1 MSNKDRERS
10 SSKEDN
16 SYRRSSLKEDMGLRR
31 NIDSSEESDKCYSRI
46 EDNNK
51 KAEELK
57 QLSKD
62 CNRLRAER
70 NRLKDEKNS
79 LKNENKYLTKKYNNE
94 IKDQKA
100 INKSLAEEVIR
111 IRAESEEWK
120 KKFSDSD
127 NRYNSFGKA
136 VEAYKQ
142 RRKLELNKLETELES
157 ERDKNKGF
165 VLLNN
170 KLIKEKEEIN
180 HKLGQEIKK
189 NNESIGSQ
197 RVVNYMEERIGFLET
212 ETINLKNKLSNEL
225 QKNKELIEENE
236 SVVHLKE
243 TVIDLKQRLKNQVM
257 VNSKQSDEHK
267 SEVFKLK
274 NSHNLQ
280 ITSLKK
286 QRMYFQNCN
295 ETNVSFVYVF
305 LLKSC
310 LRIGI
315 NNFCSLFFLLV
326 FQ

>member
-1 MSNKDRERS
+1 MSNKDRERN

-16 SYRRSSLKEDMGLRR
+16 SYRSSLKEDMGLRR
-31 NIDSSEESDKCYSRI
+31 NSDSSEGSDKCYSRMK
-46 EDNNK
+46 DNNK
-51 KAEELK
+51 KAQELK

-70 NRLKDEKNS
+70 NRLKDENNS
-79 LKNENKYLTKKYNNE
+79 LKNENKYLTKKYYNE

-127 NRYNSFGKA
+127 NRYNSFGKT

-142 RRKLELNKLETELES
+142 RRKLEFNKLETELKS
-157 ERDKNKGF
+157 EKDQNKSF
-165 VLLNN
+165 VLFNN

-180 HKLGQEIKK
+180 DKLRQEMKK
-189 NNESIGSQ
+189 NNQSIGSQ
-197 RVVNYMEERIGFLET
+197 RVVNYMEERISFLET

-225 QKNKELIEENE
+225 QKNKELMEENG
-236 SVVHLKE
+236 SVRHLKE
-243 TVIDLKQRLKNQVM
+243 TVIDLKQRLKNEVM

-286 QRMYFQNCN
+286 QRMYFQKCN
-295 ETNVSFVYVF
+295 ETNVSFIYVF
-305 LLKSC
+305 ILKPC

-315 NNFCSLFFLLV
+315 NNFCSLFF
-326 FQ
+326 